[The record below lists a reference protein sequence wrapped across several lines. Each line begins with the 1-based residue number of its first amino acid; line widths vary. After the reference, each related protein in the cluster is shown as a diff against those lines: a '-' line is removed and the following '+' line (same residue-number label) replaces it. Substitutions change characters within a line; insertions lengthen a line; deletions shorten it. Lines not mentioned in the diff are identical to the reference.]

1 MARNKKQ
8 EGNMKGF
15 VKRKVVILALGA
27 SFIVGNN
34 ISFAGESKDEYVFD
48 PIIVTAQR
56 CSKTDMDTPAAVTVY
71 SAEQLKLTGAN
82 SVIEALKYSEGIIY
96 HAQGPLGNSQGAMTS
111 KLIIRGVEKG
121 TLVLIDGVPLNLH
134 GRYNLEDISLNDIE
148 KIEIVRGGGAVL
160 YGSEAMGG
168 VINIIMKERKNNT
181 VSFAGGNYGSKTAN
195 MSLQAGKLGV
205 ALNVDKTEDIEGISG
220 GYTRS
225 TVAKTSV
232 KYVPKRYYDFSGNDK
247 NGISWDYKFN
257 DNLNLAHQYSTSKA
271 TYYYR
276 HSENANNATIGS
288 LSSSTKYDTD
298 YNRLQLKYS
307 NNDLVAKLYLNEKKQ
322 DSDKIDYWASTGG
335 KYQKLVSPT
344 TSKNKSKDKVVGLDL
359 QNSWILGSDTLLLG
373 ADYKR
378 ESYADISI
386 LPSSDERSFARNI
399 YSVYGQY
406 NHELDEKSSIIFSAR
421 ETLTTGATDDK
432 NYQCFTPQLQYLKEI
447 DVESSFYASAAKSF
461 MMPTFTQIYGSTGRL
476 KGNSA
481 VRPQEG
487 KHFEVGVKK
496 NHNNHA
502 WRVALF
508 NYYIKDN
515 ISSTYKEATDEFETS
530 NEDIKNTG
538 LEFGCEIENSA
549 RVHTA
554 WGLSY
559 SNPQKKETD
568 KNGVSSAW
576 RNYYGRLQLN
586 GGVTY
591 SVTDWKISLNATYL
605 AKRERDTDTGGKIK
619 PMLLTNLNINHNLSD
634 DKEIFLTIDNIFD
647 RKDITSHASSEYY
660 TMGRSFK
667 LGYKTKL

>member
-34 ISFAGESKDEYVFD
+34 ISFAGESKDEYIFD

-181 VSFAGGNYGSKTAN
+181 VSFAVGNYGSKTAN

-276 HSENANNATIGS
+276 HSENANNTTIGS

-322 DSDKIDYWASTGG
+322 DSDKIDYWASTGC

-647 RKDITSHASSEYY
+647 RKDITSHATSEYY

>member
-34 ISFAGESKDEYVFD
+34 ISFAGESKDEYIFD

-322 DSDKIDYWASTGG
+322 DSDKIDCWASTGG

-647 RKDITSHASSEYY
+647 RKDITSHATSEYY

>member
-34 ISFAGESKDEYVFD
+34 ISFAGENKDEYIFD

-307 NNDLVAKLYLNEKKQ
+307 NNDYN
-322 DSDKIDYWASTGG
+322 
-335 KYQKLVSPT
+335 QK
-344 TSKNKSKDKVVGLDL
+344 DL
-359 QNSWILGSDTLLLG
+359 
-373 ADYKR
+373 
-378 ESYADISI
+378 
-386 LPSSDERSFARNI
+386 
-399 YSVYGQY
+399 
-406 NHELDEKSSIIFSAR
+406 H
-421 ETLTTGATDDK
+421 
-432 NYQCFTPQLQYLKEI
+432 
-447 DVESSFYASAAKSF
+447 
-461 MMPTFTQIYGSTGRL
+461 
-476 KGNSA
+476 
-481 VRPQEG
+481 
-487 KHFEVGVKK
+487 
-496 NHNNHA
+496 
-502 WRVALF
+502 
-508 NYYIKDN
+508 
-515 ISSTYKEATDEFETS
+515 
-530 NEDIKNTG
+530 
-538 LEFGCEIENSA
+538 
-549 RVHTA
+549 
-554 WGLSY
+554 
-559 SNPQKKETD
+559 
-568 KNGVSSAW
+568 
-576 RNYYGRLQLN
+576 
-586 GGVTY
+586 
-591 SVTDWKISLNATYL
+591 
-605 AKRERDTDTGGKIK
+605 
-619 PMLLTNLNINHNLSD
+619 
-634 DKEIFLTIDNIFD
+634 
-647 RKDITSHASSEYY
+647 
-660 TMGRSFK
+660 
-667 LGYKTKL
+667 

>member
-335 KYQKLVSPT
+335 KYLKLVSPT

-647 RKDITSHASSEYY
+647 RKDITSHATSEYY